1 MEPWNFFLLLAWEQR
16 DAGMPSHDDDVM
28 ALLCHIA
35 KAKHIKASYTHSK
48 RGGILA
54 GGGAVLGGMLGGP
67 PGIFVGGA
75 VGGLIGWLTSED
87 FKPVLQVL
95 MELSA
100 AEKQEL
106 CNATMP
112 FVKNLCWTG
121 ARHLIDLV
129 VSKPALME
137 QISDMLISYL
147 ANELKAELKYS

>member
-1 MEPWNFFLLLAWEQR
+1 MMATMIRTAAGFG
-16 DAGMPSHDDDVM
+16 DAGMPIRVDDVM
-28 ALLCHIA
+28 KLLSHVA
-35 KAKHIKASYTHSK
+35 TVKGMKAAVTHSG
-48 RGGILA
+48 RGAMLT
-54 GGGAVLGGMLGGP
+54 GASAFLGGMLGGP
-67 PGIFVGGA
+67 PGIAVGGA